1 MRCGVFVWAAGL
13 AGVTGILSLAAV
25 PVASQAPTAARTTA
39 AAEVFLTPWGEP
51 DVQGIWSLAG
61 GVPLERP
68 EEYAGQAFLTDE
80 EMAAL
85 DRQKIQDAGRNVRE
99 GPGSE
104 DDVESAYNAVFN
116 SVLRTGRRTSLIV
129 DPADGKMPPLTAEA
143 QKRLSQPSFTGRG
156 DDAPEDRSPAE
167 RCVGANM
174 PDFGAGTGG
183 FGDGTVRIVQSPG
196 YVAIYFEHTH
206 AGGVTRVIPV
216 DGSPHAESNFRP
228 LMGDSRGRWEGQT
241 LVVDTINFG
250 PRADLQTMGQRTL
263 GLRGLL
269 ENLHIVERY
278 RRVDA
283 NTLEREITIDEP
295 STWTRPWTVIVDLGK
310 NDEKR
315 NLIFESACHEGNLGM
330 TGILSGGRAEDRA
343 AEAAR

>member
-1 MRCGVFVWAAGL
+1 MRRRFLVWAGL
-13 AGVTGILSLAAV
+13 GVAVGTLSLAAV
-25 PVASQAPTAARTTA
+25 PVSSQAPTAARTTA
-39 AAEVFLTPWGEP
+39 AAESFQTPWGEP
-51 DVQGIWSLAG
+51 DLQGIWSLSG

-68 EEYAGQAFLTDE
+68 EEYAGREFLTGE

-85 DRQKIQDAGRNVRE
+85 DRQKVQDAGRDVRE

-104 DDVESAYNAVFN
+104 QDVEGAYNAVFN

-129 DPADGKMPPLTAEA
+129 DPPDGRLPPLTAEA
-143 QKRLSQPSFTGRG
+143 QNRPSQPSFTGRG

-183 FGDGTVRIVQSPG
+183 FGDGTFRIVQSPG

-206 AGGVTRVIPV
+206 GGGATRVIPV
-216 DGSPHAESNFRP
+216 DGSPHPESNFRP
-228 LMGDSRGRWEGQT
+228 LMGDSRGRWEGDA

-278 RRVDA
+278 TRVGE
-283 NTLEREITIDEP
+283 NSLEREITIDEP
-295 STWTRPWTVIVDLGK
+295 STWTRPWTVIVDLAQ

-315 NLIFESACHEGNLGM
+315 NLIFESGCHEGNFGM
-330 TGILSGGRAEDRA
+330 TGILSGGRADDRA